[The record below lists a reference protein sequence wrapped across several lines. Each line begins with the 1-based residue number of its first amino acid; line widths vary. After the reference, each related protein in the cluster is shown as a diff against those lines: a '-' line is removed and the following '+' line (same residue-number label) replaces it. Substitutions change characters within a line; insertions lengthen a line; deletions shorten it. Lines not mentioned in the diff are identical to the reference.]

1 MMFKYYLRIMKTVI
15 LLATLILSLSSCK
28 SYKKRQQDRE
38 IIKLSDNDFYPK
50 YPSNPAP
57 YEGMP
62 VSEFLTQIGGEEYK
76 RWGKLYQIRLSHS
89 SETWKLIDK
98 TLRDIKNIKEFPSLK
113 NGVLQEGEKL
123 EVYEIQWSRF
133 TEGTTFIFR
142 DDKLSTVFGDPT
154 KKGNSWYYGRKTK
167 K

>member
-1 MMFKYYLRIMKTVI
+1 MKTAI
-15 LLATLILSLSSCK
+15 LLATLVLSLSSCK

-38 IIKLSDNDFYPK
+38 IIKSYASDTYPK

-62 VSEFLTQIGGEEYK
+62 VSEFLTQIGGEEFK
-76 RWGKLYQIRLSHS
+76 HWGKLYQIRLSHS
-89 SETWKLIDK
+89 SETWKFIDK

-123 EVYEIQWSRF
+123 EVYEIKWNRF
-133 TEGTTFIFR
+133 SEGTTFIFR
-142 DDKLSTVFGDPT
+142 DDKLSSVFMDVT
-154 KKGNSWYYGRKTK
+154 KKGNSWYYNLSD
-167 K
+167 